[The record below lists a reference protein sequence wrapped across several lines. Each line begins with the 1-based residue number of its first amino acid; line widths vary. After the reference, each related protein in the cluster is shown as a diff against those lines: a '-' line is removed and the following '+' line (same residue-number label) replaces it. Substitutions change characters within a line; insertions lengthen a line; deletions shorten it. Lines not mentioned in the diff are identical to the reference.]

1 MCTPEHPQANGTA
14 EKMMSNLVKATHV
27 AIAEKGD
34 PKAAVHK
41 YQAFMRA
48 TPHASTGK
56 APSELLMGRRLKLKI
71 PGLLGKFDSELHKEA
86 RKADL
91 KKKEEW
97 KAYADAHRG
106 AKEREPE
113 VGERVLIRQKKSTI
127 RPPWNPDPYT
137 ITKVKGSQITAH
149 GGGGGSSQG
158 RGTRVQL

>member
-1 MCTPEHPQANGTA
+1 MCWWIATVHEWVKYAEQVGFRSSLCTPEHPQANGMA
-14 EKMMSNLVKATHV
+14 EKIMSSLVKVTHA

-34 PKAAVHK
+34 PKAAVHR
-41 YQAFMRA
+41 YMAFVRA

-91 KKKEEW
+91 KKKEER

-106 AKEREPE
+106 AKEKEPE
-113 VGERVLIRQKKSTI
+113 VGERVLIRQRKTTI
-127 RPPWNPDPYT
+127 RSPWNLDPYT
-137 ITKVKGSQITAH
+137 ITF
-149 GGGGGSSQG
+149 
-158 RGTRVQL
+158 R